1 LHAKFLQSSTVTGR
15 MGCENPNLQ
24 NIPIKTEYGRRIRE
38 AFGAPKGF
46 VVASLDYSQIELRIA
61 AGLSGDKKLVEIF
74 KKGEDVHTA
83 TAAHVFGV
91 APEKVDPEMR
101 RKAKVINF
109 GILYGM
115 GVNALRTNLGAGTTR
130 EEAATY
136 LSEYFKSYSG
146 LAEYVE
152 EQKKMARQH
161 GFVETLYG
169 RRRYLSGIR
178 SPLPGIVAQ
187 AERFAVNAP
196 MQGTQS
202 DIIKLAMVEAD
213 KMIEKKGLREKV
225 RLLMQVHD
233 ELVYEI
239 EEKNAEQIAREIC
252 GIMESVVPPSKLSG
266 VPIVAEIKMGKNWG
280 DTKRI
285 KK

>member
-1 LHAKFLQSSTVTGR
+1 VL
-15 MGCENPNLQ
+15 
-24 NIPIKTEYGRRIRE
+24 
-38 AFGAPKGF
+38 
-46 VVASLDYSQIELRIA
+46 ASLDYSQIELRIA
-61 AGLSGDKKLVEIF
+61 AALSGDKKLVAIF
-74 KKGEDVHTA
+74 KNGEDVHAA
-83 TAAHVFGV
+83 TASQVFGV
-91 APEKVDPEMR
+91 PLDKVDYEMR

-115 GVNALRTNLGAGTTR
+115 GVNALRANLGAGTTR
-130 EEAATY
+130 EEAATFIDQ
-136 LSEYFKSYSG
+136 YFKNFSG

-152 EQKKMARQH
+152 KQKKFARQY
-161 GFVETLYG
+161 GYTETLYG

-213 KMIEKKGLREKV
+213 KLIEKNKWRDKA
-225 RLLMQVHD
+225 RLLLQVHD

-239 EEKNAEQIAREIC
+239 DEKEAEKISREIC
-252 GIMESVVPPSKLSG
+252 RVMESVAPPKMLND
-266 VPIVAEIKMGKNWG
+266 VPILAEIAIGKNWG